1 MAKTVTAVCY
11 CIPIEIE
18 PGVWEGDNERII
30 GYPADITRLNSRW
43 STNTDSTNDNVT
55 LNSQI
60 SFVADAFA
68 NQYFVYIKYANVY
81 NIKWKVTNV
90 EVQHPRIILTLGGVY
105 NG

>member
-1 MAKTVTAVCY
+1 MAKIVAKVSY
-11 CIPIEIE
+11 CLPKENE
-18 PGVWEGDNERII
+18 PGVWDDVIKTVD
-30 GYPADITRLNSRW
+30 YPVDVTRLNSRW
-43 STNTDSTNDNVT
+43 SANTDSTNDNIS

-68 NQYFVYIKYANVY
+68 NQYFCNIKHVNVY
-81 NIKWKVTNV
+81 GAEWKVTNV

>member
-1 MAKTVTAVCY
+1 MAKTVASVSY
-11 CIPIEIE
+11 CVSREIE
-18 PGVWEGDNERII
+18 PGVWDDVKVEID
-30 GYPADITRLNSRW
+30 YPAEFTRLNSRW
-43 STNTDSTNDNVT
+43 TTNTDSTNDNIS

-68 NQYFVYIKYANVY
+68 NANFAIIRHVNVY
-81 NIKWKVTNV
+81 GVEWKVTNV

>member
-1 MAKTVTAVCY
+1 MAKTIVSVSY
-11 CIPIEIE
+11 CMSIEIE
-18 PGVWEGDNERII
+18 PGVWDDHVKAVS
-30 GYPADITRLNSRW
+30 YPADITRLNSRW
-43 STNTDSTNDNVT
+43 SANTDSTNDNIS

-68 NQYFVYIKYANVY
+68 NQHFALIKHVNAYGAE
-81 NIKWKVTNV
+81 WQVTNV